1 MQLPVQNAAQ
11 PSGGCGGAAGRTRGR
26 LVPREPVA
34 QWRSPDLLHL
44 HDLGGPGRRPQAAV
58 LSRVPPRVF
67 GAVLA
72 AQRALSPV

>member
-1 MQLPVQNAAQ
+1 MSLLLLLLLQQQQ
-11 PSGGCGGAAGRTRGR
+11 P
-26 LVPREPVA
+26 PRARELGLDPG
-34 QWRSPDLLHL
+34 LLHL
-44 HDLGGPGRRPQAAV
+44 HDPSGPGRRPQAAL